1 MVEPVTSRALS
12 FFSAPT
18 RRWFEGAFSE
28 PTAAQAGAWEAIS
41 AGHHALIVAPTGSGK
56 TLSAFL
62 WALDRLHFENHG
74 GEGIGTGDDEG
85 ADAGGR
91 QAQQAGGRGTRVLY
105 ISPLKALGVDVERN
119 LRAPLIGIAQTARQ
133 LGVEPPQV
141 RVGVRSGDTP
151 AKERRQLIS
160 NPPDILITTPESLFL
175 MLTSKARSTLTQ
187 VHTVIIDEV
196 HAVAGTKRGAHLAV
210 TLERLDQ
217 ILETPAQRVGLS
229 ATVEPV
235 ETVARFLGG
244 SVPVQ
249 IVRPPS
255 AKEWELT
262 LSVPV
267 PDMTALGGL
276 NAYGEGDNSFKQGS
290 SPRPAPAP
298 AGSGAYLDKLTER
311 TRSQVRSLDATEF
324 EDRAFDDG
332 AVQADTLADAGTRP
346 EVSVRLAESLPQGVT
361 VAEALG
367 IRPVA
372 GPALGSQPDEPSSDY
387 FDQPLPARTPGSQTG
402 GEQASAAQTS
412 TAQASAEQALWDA
425 VGVFPGEEAVASPQ
439 AQAQAQTRTQPALTI
454 EEVQVAASAPGS
466 GAGSETPNLNGY
478 QASIWPHVEE
488 RIVDLV
494 EANRSIIVFANSRG
508 LAEKLT
514 ARLNEIYLGRLEAR
528 GELGEVTAS
537 ASTGA
542 RTYAATGGEPK
553 ALADV
558 LAEALAKD
566 TPARLEADDE
576 RLPGAGASLPLS
588 TQSPAQVMGGSA
600 TAAGAPPVLARA
612 HHGSVS
618 KDQRTLIEEALK
630 SGQLRCVVATSSLE
644 LGIDMGHVDLVIQ
657 VEAPH
662 SVASGLQRVGRAGH
676 QVGEVSRGYLYPKHR
691 GDLLNAT
698 VTVQR
703 MLAGQIEPLAI
714 PANPLDILAQQTVA
728 ACALGP
734 ISVEAWFEALRA
746 TAPFATLPRAAFE
759 ATLDLLAGK
768 YPSDEFAELR
778 PRIVWDR
785 DAGTIEGRPGAQRLA
800 VTSGGTIPD
809 RGLFPVFIAGAED
822 SKAPKRV
829 GELDEEMVYESRAGD
844 VIALGASSWRIE
856 DISHDRVTV
865 TPAPGVPGRLP
876 FWHGDSPG
884 RPVDLGRALGAFTRE
899 LALENSK
906 DAGAAHARLRG
917 LGLDQWAADNLLA
930 YVAEQA
936 EATGQVPSEKHLLV
950 ERFRDE
956 LGDWRLILHS
966 PLGMPVHS
974 PWALAVGA
982 RAEERYGVNAS
993 AMAAD
998 DGIVLRIP
1006 AMEAEPPGADL
1017 FIFDP
1022 AELEDIVTERVG
1034 NSALFASRFRENAA
1048 RALLL
1053 PRKDPGRR
1061 TPLWQQRQ
1069 RSAQLLDVAR
1079 KYPTFPLLLETARE
1093 CLQDVYDLPALTALH
1108 KDLEAKKVRISEVET
1123 ETPSPF
1129 ARTLLFGYVAQFLYD
1144 GDSPLAERR
1153 AAALALDP
1161 ALLAELLGKDELR
1174 ELLDVEVIRSTEARL
1189 QRTAAGYRLREV
1201 EGAADLLR
1209 LLGPLTAAEAAQRL
1223 RVLLDQGTG
1232 EDAGTNAG
1240 AGSGED
1246 ASAPAAEAESGQ
1258 PGERVLTEAEATDHL
1273 EALVKAGRALRFR
1286 LHGRELYA
1294 AIEDAA
1300 RLRDALGV
1308 PLPIGVPLAFLEPVE
1323 APLVDLVAR
1332 YARTHAPF
1340 TAAQAAE
1347 ALGLGVSV
1355 VDTALRTLAA
1365 DRRVISGEFL
1375 PEELRAELAAAR
1387 TGSTDPT
1394 YLAGTEWVDAAV
1406 LRTLRSRSLA
1416 ALRADVEPVTPG
1428 TYARFLPPWQ
1438 HVGSWQVTET
1448 TAAPG
1453 TFGAPAQPIS
1463 VRRDE
1468 SAMLSGY
1475 DGLLTVIDQL
1485 AGVRVPASALEP
1497 LILKTRISDY
1507 TPALLDSAMSAGDVL
1522 WTGAGQLAGDDG
1534 WVALHLGESAALTL
1548 PDEVERTEALA
1559 ALGALENTI
1568 YELLTGGLFFSQ
1580 IQTQLA
1586 TLAASLGNTPPSA
1599 QEISTA
1605 LWNLVW
1611 AGLVTGD
1618 TFAPVRALISGGA
1631 SAHKVAAPA
1640 PRARS
1645 VGMRR
1650 GASRLSASR
1659 LGVGVGRAPAVSA
1672 QVAPIDGGRWARIE
1686 AEPLDTTVAAA
1697 ARAELLMDRYGVLT
1711 RGAVAVE
1718 DTPGG
1723 FAGVYRV
1730 LSTAEEKGLA
1740 RRGYFIEGL
1749 GAAQFATSSTVDRL
1763 RAADDTTAADEEG
1776 QGAAPGASA
1785 YAPVRRTRQS
1795 VTLLAATDPAN
1806 PYGAALPWPTPVP
1819 WDADRTPVKH
1829 KPGRKAGAV
1838 VVLVDGELTL
1848 YLERGGKTLLPFTD
1862 SPERVEVAAPL
1873 IGQLVRAGVADKIV
1887 IETAGGV
1894 DVLSSPTPPP
1904 PAPDQPDAS
1913 GEAGAHPVLVLRRA
1927 LLAAGFYATPR
1938 GLRMRKD
1945 YT

>member
-1 MVEPVTSRALS
+1 MGTMAEPVTSRALS

-18 RRWFEGAFSE
+18 RRWFEGAFSA

-74 GEGIGTGDDEG
+74 GGDLGAANDEG
-85 ADAGGR
+85 ADAGGG
-91 QAQQAGGRGTRVLY
+91 QAQQAGGGGTRVLY

-175 MLTSKARSTLTQ
+175 MLTSKARSTLTK

-267 PDMTALGGL
+267 PDMTALGGP
-276 NAYGEGDNSFKQGS
+276 NAYGEAGKDFGGQEQQVNGMPAGAGSGS
-290 SPRPAPAP
+290 SP
-298 AGSGAYLDKLTER
+298 YLDKLADR
-311 TRSQVRSLDATEF
+311 TRSQIRSLDAAEF
-324 EDRAFDDG
+324 ENRSFDDG
-332 AVQADTLADAGTRP
+332 AVHSDTLADAGTRP
-346 EVSVRLAESLPQGVT
+346 EASVRLAESLPQGVS

-372 GPALGSQPDEPSSDY
+372 GPALGSLPDEPSSDY
-387 FDQPLPARTPGSQTG
+387 FDQPLPARTPGSRVG
-402 GEQASAAQTS
+402 SEQAGAAQVS
-412 TAQASAEQALWDA
+412 TVQVSTVQASAEQALWDA
-425 VGVFPGEEAVASPQ
+425 VGVFPGEETEPCPQ
-439 AQAQAQTRTQPALTI
+439 AQPSLTI
-454 EEVQVAASAPGS
+454 EEVSGAASAPG
-466 GAGSETPNLNGY
+466 GGETPNLNGY

-494 EANRSIIVFANSRG
+494 EANRSTIVFANSRG

-542 RTYAATGGEPK
+542 RTYASTGGEPK

-588 TQSPAQVMGGSA
+588 TQPPAQVVGGSA
-600 TAAGAPPVLARA
+600 TAPGAPPVLARA

-703 MLAGQIEPLAI
+703 MLAGKIEPLAI

-809 RGLFPVFIAGAED
+809 RGLFPVFIAGVED

-917 LGLDQWAADNLLA
+917 LGLDEWAADNLLA
-930 YVAEQA
+930 YVGEQA

-1034 NSALFASRFRENAA
+1034 NSALFTSRFRENAA

-1189 QRTAAGYRLREV
+1189 QRTATGYRLRGV

-1223 RVLLDQGTG
+1223 RVLLDQ
-1232 EDAGTNAG
+1232 
-1240 AGSGED
+1240 D
-1246 ASAPAAEAESGQ
+1246 ASAPAPDAEAGQ
-1258 PGERVLTEAEATDHL
+1258 PDERVLTEAEATDHL

-1286 LHGRELYA
+1286 LHGQELYA

-1340 TAAQAAE
+1340 TAAQAAA
-1347 ALGLGVSV
+1347 ALSLGVSV

-1394 YLAGTEWVDAAV
+1394 YLAGTEWVDASV

-1453 TFGAPAQPIS
+1453 TFGAPAQPVN

-1468 SAMLSGY
+1468 TAMLSGY

-1497 LILKTRISDY
+1497 LILKARISDY

-1534 WVALHLGESAALTL
+1534 WIALHLGESAALTL
-1548 PDEVERTEALA
+1548 PDEVERAEALA
-1559 ALGALENTI
+1559 ALGALENTL

-1586 TLAASLGNTPPSA
+1586 ALATSLGNTPPSA

-1686 AEPLDTTVAAA
+1686 AEPLDATVAAA

-1730 LSTAEEKGLA
+1730 LSAAEEKGLA

-1749 GAAQFATSSTVDRL
+1749 GAAQFSTSATVDRL
-1763 RAADDTTAADEEG
+1763 RAADDTTGADEG
-1776 QGAAPGASA
+1776 HDAAPGASA
-1785 YAPVRRTRQS
+1785 YTPVRRKRYS

-1819 WDADRTPVKH
+1819 WDSNRTPIKH

-1838 VVLVDGELTL
+1838 VILVDGELTL

-1862 SPERVEVAAPL
+1862 QTDRVEVSAPL

-1894 DVLSSPTPPP
+1894 DVLSSPGPLP
-1904 PAPDQPDAS
+1904 PAPDQPDAAAES
-1913 GEAGAHPVLVLRRA
+1913 GEHPVLTLRRA

-1945 YT
+1945 YS